1 MVHAFEPWAPV
12 RAQLVKNASLNA
24 GARIVVHPFGL
35 ADVNENR
42 PFHASLGGNQGIGAF
57 EGGYTGRTRPWP
69 TRCRRAAATMSWP
82 KAWRRRPAGSRSMSR
97 ATSRWSSRGLAATL
111 AKHRPLV
118 ALEYPEAG
126 RGLYPQGRSPL
137 SLMPEKYL
145 FYVIVDR
152 GGGSPRAVEARFDA
166 QSRGRPG
173 PGRAEKRRRVRLAFY
188 PQRV

>member
-137 SLMPEKYL
+137 SLMPENICSTSSST
-145 FYVIVDR
+145 VA
-152 GGGSPRAVEARFDA
+152 GGALVPSKPDSMLSPEVVLVPEELKSVA
-166 QSRGRPG
+166 G
-173 PGRAEKRRRVRLAFY
+173 
-188 PQRV
+188 